1 MPSQIDREI
10 IEARLTMG
18 GQILIY
24 RHMGWQHRAYVA
36 SGLPALQW
44 VADNDSDSVNGIAGQ
59 SALELNVWT
68 DLDTAIQQNN
78 HEGIKGC
85 VA

>member
-1 MPSQIDREI
+1 
-10 IEARLTMG
+10 MG

-59 SALELNVWT
+59 SALEFNVWT
-68 DLDTAIQQNN
+68 RSRSDKKTEKLFRHKNVTP
-78 HEGIKGC
+78 
-85 VA
+85 